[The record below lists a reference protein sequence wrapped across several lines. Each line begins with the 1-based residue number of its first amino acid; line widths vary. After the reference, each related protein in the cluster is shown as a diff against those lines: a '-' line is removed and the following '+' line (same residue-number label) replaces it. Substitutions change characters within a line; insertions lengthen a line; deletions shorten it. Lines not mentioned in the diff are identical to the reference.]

1 MKKPRLWHTAHG
13 RLLLL
18 AIGLEFL
25 MLTLLVGNS
34 LRLFHQAMS
43 DQVQAQAQEISPVL
57 IAALTA
63 PLAQRDYA
71 TIQAILDE
79 STVTDSLNY
88 IVVVDRHGNRLTTDG
103 FSAERPLPEASRTFS
118 SSLLLTEGIYHV
130 ARHITYLQ
138 QPLGDLHF
146 GLNLTRILTARKTL
160 LIQGAGIA
168 VVEIILSSL
177 VLLLLGL
184 WLARHMRSLTR
195 ASLEV
200 ADGNFSLQPLPEG
213 EDDIGQL
220 GRAFNLMSQAIQDRV
235 NELTKAK
242 EIAEAS
248 EIRLRTLTDSAND
261 AIVMMNSQDVISYWN
276 PAAERI
282 LGYPA
287 EEALGQNIYRLLVP
301 ERYRTASERAVA
313 KLTHGGRG
321 KIVGRTYE
329 LFARK
334 KDGSEFPIS
343 LSLSAVS
350 LNSEWH
356 ALSIIRDISDIRKAD
371 ELLAQKQHL
380 LEQLNQSLQLRVKET
395 VAELRS
401 KDQMLISQGRQAAM
415 GEMIGNIA
423 HQWRQPL
430 NTLSLLL
437 TNIHYAHENDE
448 LTNEYMAECIATG
461 NRLIQKMSSTI
472 NDFRDF
478 FRPNK
483 VKQPF
488 SAKRQIR
495 LAIEMV
501 AESFVHCRIEITLE
515 IDQDCTLFGF
525 PNEYSQVL
533 LNLLNNAR
541 DAITGAKQEQG
552 RIQVT
557 LGVRQGQG
565 VVSVQDNGGG
575 IPEHVLDKI
584 FEPYFSTKP
593 MGTGIGLYMSK
604 MIIEHNMQGR
614 IEARNIVGGSEL
626 SVSVPLAEQAS

>member
-1 MKKPRLWHTAHG
+1 
-13 RLLLL
+13 
-18 AIGLEFL
+18 
-25 MLTLLVGNS
+25 
-34 LRLFHQAMS
+34 
-43 DQVQAQAQEISPVL
+43 ISPVL

-71 TIQAILDE
+71 TIQAVLDE
-79 STVTDSLNY
+79 SLVTDSLEY
-88 IVVVDRHGNRLTTDG
+88 IVILDRYGNRLLADE
-103 FSAERPLPEASRTFS
+103 FPKNRSLPPASRNFS
-118 SSLLLTEGIYHV
+118 FFTLAKDPVYHV
-130 ARHITYLQ
+130 VTPIEYQH
-138 QPLGDLHF
+138 QPLGELHF
-146 GLNLTRILTARKTL
+146 GINLTRIFHARRTL
-160 LIQGAGIA
+160 LVQGISIA
-168 VVEIILSSL
+168 VIEILLSSFA
-177 VLLLLGL
+177 LLFFGF
-184 WLARHMRSLTR
+184 WVVRNMQTLTR

-200 ADGNFSLQPLPEG
+200 AAGNFPIQPLPEG
-213 EDDIGQL
+213 DDDVGKL
-220 GRAFNLMSQAIQDRV
+220 SAAFNIMSRAIQDRV
-235 NELTKAK
+235 KELTQ
-242 EIAEAS
+242 
-248 EIRLRTLTDSAND
+248 TND
-261 AIVMMNSQDVISYWN
+261 
-276 PAAERI
+276 
-282 LGYPA
+282 
-287 EEALGQNIYRLLVP
+287 LL
-301 ERYRTASERAVA
+301 E
-313 KLTHGGRG
+313 
-321 KIVGRTYE
+321 
-329 LFARK
+329 
-334 KDGSEFPIS
+334 
-343 LSLSAVS
+343 
-350 LNSEWH
+350 
-356 ALSIIRDISDIRKAD
+356 
-371 ELLAQKQHL
+371 QKQL
-380 LEQLNQSLQLRVKET
+380 QLEQLNQSLQERVRTT

-401 KDQMLISQGRQAAM
+401 KDQLLISQGRQAAM

-430 NTLSLLL
+430 NTLALVL
-437 TNIHYAHENDE
+437 TNLHYAHEAGE
-448 LTNEYMAECIATG
+448 LTDEYMAEYIATG

-472 NDFRDF
+472 NDFSEF

-483 VKQPF
+483 VKMPF
-488 SAKRQIR
+488 SAERQIR